1 MEKKA
6 NLKEMSTKQ
15 RIGYIWDYYKWHMIG
30 AVLAVSVA
38 ASILHHFITYR
49 EPLLNIIMIN
59 GGNNAVSEE
68 NNGFNEFL
76 SAYGYDPSESPI
88 ACSSF
93 YFPEN
98 DTAVSSAYLEQQA
111 LIAIIAAGE
120 QDIFLGNGTVYE
132 NYCRQGALVDL
143 STILSPE
150 LLSSY
155 EDSLIYADT
164 EENAPYPCAIELS
177 ENPWLSQYG
186 YTGTCRFGILTSFQN
201 EEACKEFAEFLLTM
215 Q

>member
-1 MEKKA
+1 MEKKV

-38 ASILHHFITYR
+38 VSILHHFITYR

-59 GGNNAVSEE
+59 GGNNVVSEE

-120 QDIFLGNGTVYE
+120 QDILLGNGTVYE

-155 EDSLIYADT
+155 EDSFLHLCRHRGKCAVSMRDRIIGKSVAVPIRLHRYLPLWH
-164 EENAPYPCAIELS
+164 PYKLP
-177 ENPWLSQYG
+177 
-186 YTGTCRFGILTSFQN
+186 
-201 EEACKEFAEFLLTM
+201 K
-215 Q
+215 